1 MSLRSSRKEDIYR
14 CMKHE
19 RMLNPVGALYVSHIL
34 LRYTNLGIYPFTIEN
49 SYPKGIISYILV
61 AYRGGVHVEGH
72 VQNSLHK
79 ILYFVLFS

>member
-14 CMKHE
+14 GMKHE

-34 LRYTNLGIYPFTIEN
+34 LRYTNLEIYPFTIEN

-61 AYRGGVHVEGH
+61 AYRGSVHVEGY

-79 ILYFVLFS
+79 SYILFYFA